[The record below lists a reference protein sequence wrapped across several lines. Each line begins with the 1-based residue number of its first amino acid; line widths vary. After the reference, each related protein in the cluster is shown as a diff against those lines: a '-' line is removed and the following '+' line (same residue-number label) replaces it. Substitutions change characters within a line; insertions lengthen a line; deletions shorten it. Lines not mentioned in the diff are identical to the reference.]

1 MRRSGQ
7 KQNRRGI
14 LHELDYPLSLPPFL
28 YRTMPARNRTAP
40 SAIAP
45 NWPSALKYEV
55 IPQTKS
61 KPPRTNKTI
70 AKCFLTES
78 SVLRHI

>member
-1 MRRSGQ
+1 
-7 KQNRRGI
+7 
-14 LHELDYPLSLPPFL
+14 
-28 YRTMPARNRTAP
+28 MPARNRIAP

-55 IPQTKS
+55 IPQAKS

-70 AKCFLTES
+70 AKRFLIES
-78 SVLRHI
+78 SVLRHILNRIALRPHMVLSERKTREALR